1 MKKLFVAFFAL
12 AALAACAKEELVGV
26 NQEAISFD
34 RAFVGNSTRATDPS
48 YGTTDKPLTTFKVW
62 GTVTGQEGPVA
73 IFADDT
79 VSGEVGPNSEWNCTT
94 KTQYWI
100 TGATYEFAAVVD
112 GTVVTENGLPKT
124 ITYAADG
131 STDLLYARS
140 KQYVGLASDNPKVAF
155 EFKHL
160 LSKVKFTLE
169 NTTPA
174 GENIGVYTY
183 TLTDVKITNAI
194 TNGTYTVAD
203 VFDSTSKTYT
213 VAGSWASNEA
223 KGMTFESIIEGVTNN
238 SSAESANE
246 KLIIP
251 MTGANV
257 SCKVNIYY
265 GGKLITTTPA
275 STTVTLAPGN
285 AYNFKVST
293 GLNNTIQFTV
303 EEQPKWDNGNTH
315 DSNADSVNDYVP
327 LQ

>member
-1 MKKLFVAFFAL
+1 MKKLFVSIIAV

-48 YGTTDKPLTTFKVW
+48 YGTTNNPLTTFKVW
-62 GTVTGQEGPVA
+62 GTVTGTEGPVA

-124 ITYAADG
+124 ITYDANG

-140 KQYVGLASDNPKVAF
+140 KQYVGLASNNPKVAF

-174 GENIGVYTY
+174 GDKIGAYTY
-183 TLTDVKITNAI
+183 TLTDVQITNAI
-194 TNGTYTVAD
+194 TKGTYTVAD
-203 VFDSTSKTYT
+203 TFNSENKTYT

-223 KGMTFESIIEGVTNN
+223 KGMTFESIVGVTNN

-246 KLIIP
+246 KLVIP
-251 MTGANV
+251 MTDAAV
-257 SCKVNIYY
+257 SCNVNIYY

-275 STTVTLAPGN
+275 STIVTLAPGN

-293 GLNNTIQFTV
+293 GLNNPIKFTV
-303 EEQPKWDNGNTH
+303 ETQPTWAGPTGFD
-315 DSNADSVNDYVP
+315 VP

>member
-1 MKKLFVAFFAL
+1 MKNLFVSIIAL
-12 AALAACAKEELVGV
+12 AALAACAKEELVSV

-34 RAFVGNSTRATDPS
+34 SAFVGNSTRATDPS
-48 YGTTDKPLTTFKVW
+48 YGTTNKLTSFKVW
-62 GTVTGQEGPVA
+62 GTVTGKEGPVA

-79 VSGEVGPNSEWNCTT
+79 VSGEVGINSEWNCTT

-100 TGATYEFAAVVD
+100 TGATYEFAAVVN
-112 GTVVTENGLPKT
+112 GTVTAENGLPST
-124 ITYAADG
+124 IVYAADG
-131 STDLLYARS
+131 KTDLLYARA
-140 KQYVGLASDNPKVAF
+140 KQYTGLAANNPKVAF

-169 NTTPA
+169 NTTPK
-174 GENIGVYTY
+174 GDKIGVYTY

-203 VFDSTSKTYT
+203 TFNPDNKTYT
-213 VAGSWASNEA
+213 VAGAWNSNEA
-223 KGMTFESIIEGVTNN
+223 NGMTFENIDIDKGVTNN

-246 KLIIP
+246 KLVIP
-251 MTGANV
+251 MTGAKV
-257 SCKVNIYY
+257 SCNVNIYY

-293 GLNNTIQFTV
+293 GLNNPIKFTV
-303 EEQPKWDNGNTH
+303 EEKPTWAGPTGFD
-315 DSNADSVNDYVP
+315 VP